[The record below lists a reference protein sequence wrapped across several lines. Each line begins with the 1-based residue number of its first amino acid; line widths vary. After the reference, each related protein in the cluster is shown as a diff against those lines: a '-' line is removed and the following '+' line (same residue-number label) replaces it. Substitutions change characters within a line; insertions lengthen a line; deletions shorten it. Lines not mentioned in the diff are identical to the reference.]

1 MQNNRFCRAE
11 KMILGTRKYDN
22 YHKLDINHDFFEEK
36 GQKAIFFVC
45 RNLLKISLINH
56 LAIIRSIFSKKTADF
71 FVLI

>member
-36 GQKAIFFVC
+36 GQKAFFLFIV
-45 RNLLKISLINH
+45 IY
-56 LAIIRSIFSKKTADF
+56 
-71 FVLI
+71 